1 MPAATKRGSFKR
13 GFLIGI
19 TNPKS
24 AVFFGSL
31 FATILPAHA
40 PDWVYGATIAL
51 AAGTAFG
58 WFMAVALAFSL
69 GRVQCLVCQGQACD
83 RYGHGGVVRCW
94 VCGSRAWV
102 EHAAL
107 AGAIDRRRL
116 QSCGFGSSE
125 AAGQSSGVC
134 HQIRRRFSPNARALS
149 TFLPM

>member
-69 GRVQCLVCQGQACD
+69 GRAQRWYA
-83 RYGHGGVVRCW
+83 RVR
-94 VCGSRAWV
+94 RAIDTV
-102 EHAAL
+102 MGALLGLRL
-107 AGAIDRRRL
+107 AGL
-116 QSCGFGSSE
+116 G
-125 AAGQSSGVC
+125 
-134 HQIRRRFSPNARALS
+134 
-149 TFLPM
+149 